1 MLHALK
7 HQGPD
12 GVLAELR
19 ALREAHP
26 TVAEVATHV
35 RYLDRRRAQLQY
47 PVFQAAGWPIGSGSV
62 ESANKLV
69 VEDRLKGAG
78 MHWTDGNV
86 NPMLALRNVVCNDR
100 WDTVWPQVEA
110 AQLWQ
115 QAAQRRARCRH
126 RQATPVGRASSTC
139 PSSPPPRPRS
149 APPTGEQRPAA
160 THPWRRA
167 WSVRQQ
173 RREAS
178 HPLHR

>member
-1 MLHALK
+1 
-7 HQGPD
+7 
-12 GVLAELR
+12 
-19 ALREAHP
+19 
-26 TVAEVATHV
+26 
-35 RYLDRRRAQLQY
+35 
-47 PVFQAAGWPIGSGSV
+47 V

-110 AQLWQ
+110 AHHWQ
-115 QAAQRRARCRH
+115 QAAQRRARCRR
-126 RQATPVGRASSTC
+126 RQATPAGRASSTC
-139 PSSPPPRPRS
+139 LPSPPPRPRS

-178 HPLHR
+178 RP